1 MVYQSLDG
9 TWEMVSSKDRSVSY
23 LGEIPGSVYSI
34 LLANNVIED
43 PYYRDNELKSLALMD
58 YDYSF
63 KRTFLLEPEL
73 VDCDDIRLNCKGLD
87 TLCDIFINKVKIGSA
102 FNMHR
107 NWEFPIHAQLRQG
120 ENEIEIF
127 FHSPTKYIKEKDAE
141 YHVGGSKHAMRGFPH
156 LRKAHCMF
164 GWDWGPR
171 LPDAGIWK
179 DIQLIGV
186 NTSRIENVYITQ
198 EHTETEV
205 LVGVDVAQS
214 GTAYVEIELVDPTGT
229 VFLLENK
236 KPFRVKNPKLWWP
249 NGLGEQCL
257 YTLKVSLKSDGNVV
271 DTEIKKI
278 GLRTMTLARE
288 KDEWGESFAHCV
300 NGVKFFAMGADY
312 IPEDNI
318 LSRITPQRTRNL
330 LMQCKL
336 ANFNVM
342 RVWGGGYYPSDEFYD
357 ACDEL
362 GLVVWQDF
370 MFACANY
377 PLDYDFEENIT
388 IEIEENVSRLRH
400 HASLGLWCG
409 NNEMEKFETVYEY
422 DGDEKTKG
430 IYIRMYEHII
440 PHILHRI
447 DPNTAYWPSSPSSGG
462 SFDDPDD
469 PNRGDVH
476 YWEVWHG
483 GVPFTEYRKFYFR
496 YVSEFGFQSFP
507 ALKTIKSFAENED
520 LNIFSRIMEMHQRNE
535 GANGRIMTYLAKTF
549 LYPTQFDILV
559 YTSQLLQAEA
569 IKYGVEHWR
578 RNRGRCMG
586 AVYWQ
591 LNDIWPVASWASI
604 DYFGRWKAL
613 HYFAKRFFSPALL
626 SCEEIGEKSAC
637 TSVVMESKGPIPTI
651 AKLNL
656 SNEQRHPISGQ
667 VVWALCNSDSETIE
681 EGAYEVEIPAL
692 SAVWMEELNFHNTNI
707 HENHLSY
714 KFSSDGKVI
723 SEGSVLFTNPK
734 HYHFSNP
741 KLTCV
746 VQQNEIIV
754 TASAYAKYV
763 EIYSD
768 DSDFVL
774 EDNFF
779 DMEKGIKMI
788 KVVHGTPKNV
798 KARSCFDIH

>member
-1 MVYQSLDG
+1 
-9 TWEMVSSKDRSVSY
+9 
-23 LGEIPGSVYSI
+23 
-34 LLANNVIED
+34 
-43 PYYRDNELKSLALMD
+43 
-58 YDYSF
+58 
-63 KRTFLLEPEL
+63 
-73 VDCDDIRLNCKGLD
+73 
-87 TLCDIFINKVKIGSA
+87 
-102 FNMHR
+102 
-107 NWEFPIHAQLRQG
+107 
-120 ENEIEIF
+120 
-127 FHSPTKYIKEKDAE
+127 
-141 YHVGGSKHAMRGFPH
+141 
-156 LRKAHCMF
+156 
-164 GWDWGPR
+164 
-171 LPDAGIWK
+171 
-179 DIQLIGV
+179 
-186 NTSRIENVYITQ
+186 
-198 EHTETEV
+198 
-205 LVGVDVAQS
+205 
-214 GTAYVEIELVDPTGT
+214 
-229 VFLLENK
+229 
-236 KPFRVKNPKLWWP
+236 
-249 NGLGEQCL
+249 
-257 YTLKVSLKSDGNVV
+257 
-271 DTEIKKI
+271 
-278 GLRTMTLARE
+278 
-288 KDEWGESFAHCV
+288 
-300 NGVKFFAMGADY
+300 VKFFAMGADY

>member
-63 KRTFLLEPEL
+63 KRTFLLDPEL